1 MGMTIDDLLKTSYW
15 VIDILPSQVPKDGPG
30 QYFAVEKYFLD
41 EKRLAAIKEKHIDLV
56 LKLNCYRRIAI
67 DGGAANP
74 APELVAAQMR
84 ERYLYIMVDEAMILS
99 EPDDTHLTIFNPD
112 AALLELVR
120 EIAAGEGLYV
130 WKPPFDGKGVDR
142 VSLVTFS
149 PTGSSMAAGR
159 LIADTMAA
167 KLMPKS
173 AGNATGLA
181 GTEPGAARGE
191 AQAEPGLA
199 TGRPADTESQAE
211 QYTVADLC
219 CQNTEAS
226 YGPDT
231 VCIFSVPCYGG
242 RIPRTAAERLSGV
255 RGSGTPA
262 VVCVTY
268 GNRAYEDALLELAD
282 LVEKNG
288 FCVIA
293 GCAVVTEHNIMHVF
307 GKGRPDKQDREQIAQ
322 FAAGTARKIMSG
334 SAGLS
339 SPLPGNRPYKVWGGS
354 SLPIEVDAE
363 TCTDCGVCAKV
374 CPVGAIL
381 TPGWKTDENLCINCM
396 RCVKECPA
404 ECRHVPKER
413 LRAMTERLRAACD
426 SRKENAFFG

>member
-130 WKPPFDGKGVDR
+130 WKPPFDGRGIDK

-167 KLMPKS
+167 KLMPKP
-173 AGNATGLA
+173 ADAATGLA
-181 GTEPGAARGE
+181 GAEPGAAHD
-191 AQAEPGLA
+191 A
-199 TGRPADTESQAE
+199 
-211 QYTVADLC
+211 
-219 CQNTEAS
+219 
-226 YGPDT
+226 
-231 VCIFSVPCYGG
+231 
-242 RIPRTAAERLSGV
+242 IPTAARMASII
-255 RGSGTPA
+255 THA
-262 VVCVTY
+262 T
-268 GNRAYEDALLELAD
+268 RAFRANKPELFATFATIAIPFESLELAVGAKIQKPPTA
-282 LVEKNG
+282 LILYVFFLCPATEGGSPGQQRKG
-288 FCVIA
+288 SPACA
-293 GCAVVTEHNIMHVF
+293 GAARPRSCASRT
-307 GKGRPDKQDREQIAQ
+307 
-322 FAAGTARKIMSG
+322 GTALMRTRCWNWRISWRRTA
-334 SAGLS
+334 SVS
-339 SPLPGNRPYKVWGGS
+339 SWTWYTIT
-354 SLPIEVDAE
+354 PIAW
-363 TCTDCGVCAKV
+363 
-374 CPVGAIL
+374 
-381 TPGWKTDENLCINCM
+381 TP
-396 RCVKECPA
+396 
-404 ECRHVPKER
+404 
-413 LRAMTERLRAACD
+413 
-426 SRKENAFFG
+426 S